1 MNFQDFFTDRTGSG
15 KNRRLPLPETAHKTG
30 YSHKI
35 QIFQRISMK
44 HFEKLNW
51 AVFGQPS

>member
-1 MNFQDFFTDRTGSG
+1 MNFQDFLQTERAAAKTGV
-15 KNRRLPLPETAHKTG
+15 LPLPETAHKTG